1 MKKFALGALVLV
13 SALSASIWL
22 ASDRI
27 LQHVMKSS
35 LLTIATRFQTGL
47 LSDGVF
53 HVWFCGTGSPQVER
67 DRAQSCT
74 AILAGGSFLVFDTG
88 AGSGLKA
95 DLGNLPLANLDA
107 VFFTHLHSDYIS
119 DLPVFMNNSW
129 RYGRQQRLNVF
140 GPAGTAEVVA
150 GFNQALGPDVAFR
163 SQNEVAQ
170 SAPVDVGQSQAAT
183 IANSAP
189 SSDGRSLRTYGN
201 VAFAV
206 GHDVAVEGAERTL
219 VYESRG
225 GVKVFAFLV
234 HHEPVK
240 PAFGYRIEYKGR
252 VVVISGDTRK
262 TENVARHAEGADML
276 IHEAYNKDIV
286 NRTLSFQNEIP
297 DSAYTRQMLRIARLT
312 QHYHTTPVEAAELAE
327 KAGVR
332 TLVLTH
338 IIPPL
343 GTGPQNFFLRRLFLK
358 GVDQAFHRK
367 VLIAEDGLH
376 LTLPV
381 GSGAVQ

>member
-1 MKKFALGALVLV
+1 MKRFALGALVLV

-47 LSDGVF
+47 LNDGAL

-74 AILAGGSFLVFDTG
+74 AILAGGSFFVFDTG

-95 DLGNLPLANLDA
+95 DLGNLPLANLEA
-107 VFFTHLHSDYIS
+107 VFFTHLHSDHIA

-129 RYGRQQRLNVF
+129 RYGRQQPLNVF
-140 GPAGTAEVVA
+140 GPAGTAEVVG

-163 SQNEVAQ
+163 SQNEVAPP
-170 SAPVDVGQSQAAT
+170 SPTDGGHSQVVET
-183 IANSAP
+183 SNSSP
-189 SSDGRSLRTYGN
+189 FGGGRSLQAYGN
-201 VAFAV
+201 LAFGV
-206 GHDVAVEGAERTL
+206 GHDATVEGTERTL

-225 GVKVFAFLV
+225 GVKVLAFLV

-252 VVVISGDTRK
+252 IVVISGDTRK

-297 DSAYTRQMLRIARLT
+297 DSAYTRQVLRIAHLT

-332 TLVLTH
+332 TLVFTH
-338 IIPPL
+338 VIPPL
-343 GTGPQNFFLRRLFLK
+343 GSGPQNFFLRRLFLK
-358 GVDQAFHRK
+358 GVDQAFHGK

-381 GSGAVQ
+381 GSDAPP